1 MKRNLFVIVVV
12 AVLASG
18 CANELNKVYK
28 STDYDYRYE
37 YAKQCF
43 AFGKYGNAESL
54 LLDLISLKKGT
65 DEAQESLYMLAMSQY
80 MNKDY
85 ESASET
91 FQKFFTTYPK
101 SIYAENAA
109 YYVGRS
115 LYMGSPEPRLDQ
127 TPTLGAISAFQRFL
141 DNYPDSPHRQKAQ
154 KSLFELQD
162 KLVMKE
168 LLSAK
173 LYYNLGG
180 YFGNVNSNTESNY
193 ISCIVT
199 SQNALK
205 LFPYSQCREDFSL
218 LIMRSKYQLA
228 VNSSKDKQMERYR
241 EAEDECYGF
250 LNEYPDSPNRAQAE
264 KLLEKCKKVTKD

>member
-1 MKRNLFVIVVV
+1 MKRNFFVIVI
-12 AVLASG
+12 AAFLASG

-28 STDYDYRYE
+28 SNDYDYRYE

-43 AFGKYGNAESL
+43 ALGKYANAESL
-54 LLDLISLKKGT
+54 LLDIISLKKGT

-91 FQKFFTTYPK
+91 FQKFFTTYPR

-141 DNYPDSPHRQKAQ
+141 DNYPDSPHREAAQ

-205 LFPYSQCREDFSL
+205 LFPYSQCREDFSM

-264 KLLEKCKKVTKD
+264 KLLEKCKKITKD

>member
-1 MKRNLFVIVVV
+1 MKRNLFVIVVA

-199 SQNALK
+199 SQNALT
-205 LFPYSQCREDFSL
+205 LLPYSQGREDFSL

>member
-1 MKRNLFVIVVV
+1 MKRNLFVIVVA

>member
-1 MKRNLFVIVVV
+1 MKRNLFVIVVA

-28 STDYDYRYE
+28 SNDYDYRYE

-43 AFGKYGNAESL
+43 AMGKYSNAESL

-91 FQKFFTTYPK
+91 FQKFFTTYPR
-101 SIYAENAA
+101 SVYAENAA

-127 TPTLGAISAFQRFL
+127 TPTLGAISAFQRFM
-141 DNYPDSPHRQKAQ
+141 DNYPDSPHREAAQ

-199 SQNALK
+199 AENALK
-205 LFPYSQCREDFSL
+205 LFPYSQWREDFSM
-218 LIMRSKYQLA
+218 LIVRSKYQLA
-228 VNSSKDKQMERYR
+228 LNSSRDMQIERYR

-264 KLLEKCKKVTKD
+264 KLLAKCKKITKD

>member
-1 MKRNLFVIVVV
+1 MKKSVFIIVCA
-12 AVLASG
+12 AVLFTG
-18 CANELNKVYK
+18 CANELNRVYK

-43 AFGKYGNAESL
+43 AMGKYAAAENL
-54 LLDLISLKKGT
+54 LIDLITIKKGSE
-65 DEAQESLYMLAMSQY
+65 DAQESLYMLAMSQY

-91 FQKFFTTYPK
+91 FQKYFTTYTNTK
-101 SIYAENAA
+101 LAEHAA

-115 LYMGSPEPRLDQ
+115 LFKGSPEPRLDQ
-127 TPTLGAISAFQRFL
+127 TPTLGAINAFQRFL
-141 DNYPDSPHRQKAQ
+141 DTYPDSPMRKDAQ
-154 KSLFELQD
+154 DALFELQD

-180 YFGNVNSNTESNY
+180 YFGNINSNTESNY

-199 SQNALK
+199 AQNALK
-205 LFPYSQCREDFSL
+205 FYPYSKWREEFSM
-218 LIMRSKYQLA
+218 LILKSKYNLA
-228 VNSSKDKQMERYR
+228 VNSSRDKQVERYR

-250 LNEYPDSPNRAQAE
+250 INEYPDSPNLTQA
-264 KLLEKCKKVTKD
+264 KKMLEKCRKITKD

>member
-1 MKRNLFVIVVV
+1 MKRNLFVIVVA

-43 AFGKYGNAESL
+43 TFGKYGNAESL

>member
-1 MKRNLFVIVVV
+1 MKSNLFAIVVA

-65 DEAQESLYMLAMSQY
+65 DEAHESLYMLAMSQY

>member
-1 MKRNLFVIVVV
+1 MKRNLFVIVVA
-12 AVLASG
+12 AVLVSG

-28 STDYDYRYE
+28 SNDYDYRYE

-43 AFGKYGNAESL
+43 AMGKYGNAESL

-162 KLVMKE
+162 KLVIKE

>member
-1 MKRNLFVIVVV
+1 MKRNLFVIVVE

-28 STDYDYRYE
+28 SNDYDYRYE

-43 AFGKYGNAESL
+43 AMGKYSNAESL

-91 FQKFFTTYPK
+91 FQKFFTTYPR
-101 SIYAENAA
+101 SVYAENAA

-127 TPTLGAISAFQRFL
+127 TPTLGAISAFQRFM
-141 DNYPDSPHRQKAQ
+141 DNYPDSPHREAAQ

-199 SQNALK
+199 AENALK
-205 LFPYSQCREDFSL
+205 LFPYSQWREDFSM
-218 LIMRSKYQLA
+218 LIVRSKYQLA
-228 VNSSKDKQMERYR
+228 LNSSRDKQIERYR

-264 KLLEKCKKVTKD
+264 KLLAKCKKITKD